1 MRIPVIALTWA
12 SSALALALGGAA
24 QAHEPEK
31 GTHPEAD
38 APSAATAPTR
48 TAESMVVVRDK
59 ETGRLRRATPEEVEK
74 LHASGR
80 NAPAARTPVE
90 PYEVRS
96 RIPGSRAMAMGDAGM
111 SYSVVRRNAK
121 GGLDEA
127 CVTGDEAA
135 AKFMAGAAKKEKAHE

>member
-1 MRIPVIALTWA
+1 MRNPVTVLAWA
-12 SSALALALGGAA
+12 SPALALALGAA
-24 QAHEPEK
+24 VQAHEPQA
-31 GTHPEAD
+31 GTRPEAN
-38 APSAATAPTR
+38 APSAGSAPIR

-59 ETGRLRRATPEEVEK
+59 ETGRLRKATPEEVEK

-80 NAPAARTPVE
+80 NAPVARVPVE

-96 RIPGSRAMAMGDAGM
+96 RAPGSRAMAMGDAGM

>member
-1 MRIPVIALTWA
+1 MRIPVTALSWA
-12 SSALALALGGAA
+12 SPALALALGAA
-24 QAHEPEK
+24 VQAHEPEK
-31 GTHPEAD
+31 GTTPQ
-38 APSAATAPTR
+38 ATAPSGATAPVR

-80 NAPAARTPVE
+80 NAPVARAPVE

-111 SYSVVRRNAK
+111 SYSVVRRNAQ

-127 CVTGDEAA
+127 CVTGDEAV